1 MCPFSSNGSSF
12 ELTNGDF
19 KGFHIFRTSPCASNE
34 KQMPQVDC
42 QDTLSWRWTL
52 YLAADSNSAGTTMK
66 QRRKMLIA
74 FGLAALAAPLLPFAQ
89 QPVKVYRIG
98 WLVGGPSSV
107 DRDFSFLA
115 DMKKSLS
122 DLGYNEGKNIAFDL
136 RFSEGKSE
144 RLADLAV
151 ELVALKPDVI
161 ISGATPGTRAVKQVT
176 TTIPIVM
183 VGVSDPV
190 GAGFVASLA
199 HPGGN
204 ITGVANLGLDTAA
217 KPLELLHTVVPKAS
231 RVALLVPDNPAI
243 PAIVNA
249 IREAAQ
255 GLRITVLPKTVRA
268 SDEIES
274 AFASMVKEKAEALVV
289 VADTVTMVNRQRIAE
304 LAAANRLPAIY
315 QYSVQVEAGG
325 LLSYGPNPRNL
336 EKILAGYIDKIFK
349 GAKPGDLPVQQPT
362 EFELAINMGT
372 AKALGITFPP
382 EILLR
387 ADRVIQ

>member
-1 MCPFSSNGSSF
+1 
-12 ELTNGDF
+12 
-19 KGFHIFRTSPCASNE
+19 
-34 KQMPQVDC
+34 
-42 QDTLSWRWTL
+42 
-52 YLAADSNSAGTTMK
+52 MK
-66 QRRKMLIA
+66 LRRKVLIA
-74 FGLAALAAPLLPFAQ
+74 FGLAALATPLALFAQ

-161 ISGATPGTRAVKQVT
+161 ISGATPGTRAVQQVT

-190 GAGFVASLA
+190 GAGFVATLA

-325 LLSYGPNPRNL
+325 LLSYGPNPRDL
-336 EKILAGYIDKIFK
+336 EKILASYIDKIFK

>member
-1 MCPFSSNGSSF
+1 
-12 ELTNGDF
+12 
-19 KGFHIFRTSPCASNE
+19 
-34 KQMPQVDC
+34 
-42 QDTLSWRWTL
+42 
-52 YLAADSNSAGTTMK
+52 MK
-66 QRRKMLIA
+66 LRRKVLIA
-74 FGLAALAAPLLPFAQ
+74 FGLAALATPLALFAQ

-190 GAGFVASLA
+190 GAGFVATLA

-325 LLSYGPNPRNL
+325 LLSYGPNPRDL
-336 EKILAGYIDKIFK
+336 EKILASYIDKIFK